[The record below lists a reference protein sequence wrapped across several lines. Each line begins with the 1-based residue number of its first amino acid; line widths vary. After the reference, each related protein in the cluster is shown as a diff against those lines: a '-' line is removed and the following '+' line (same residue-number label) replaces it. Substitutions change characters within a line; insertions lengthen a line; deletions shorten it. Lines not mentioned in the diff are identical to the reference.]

1 MADGVIYLDIDD
13 EITSAASRIRQ
24 VEGRRVA
31 VVLPYGSRVAT
42 SRINF
47 RLLARDA
54 LTHEKRL
61 SVVAGDAATRALAA
75 SAGIPVF
82 ASVQE
87 YEASLEEGGGGPE
100 GATLASTIAAAAQV
114 PAGTPPSDPVPAPRP
129 AAPPGPDRPA
139 DGAEVEG
146 AGGEPASPD
155 LTATAALAAATGATT
170 RTTQAQAAPTQPV
183 AGPRD
188 EPRVRSAS
196 IGRSVTA
203 GGAGGR
209 GMPRT
214 PLLIAA
220 AVVAVVAIVGG
231 VAAYLLLPSAE
242 VSLIPR
248 QQSIGPLAFSVDA
261 STDISEPDVANGVVP
276 ALTVPVNVE
285 TAATFEATGERVEE
299 TPATGTIRFDNLD
312 PTTSN
317 TIARGAIVSTNGGI
331 RFRTDQSVTVRAA
344 TLVGLT
350 IRPSSATVAVTAVDP
365 GPEGNVEPNAINTVP
380 RGEEPL
386 FLKVKNPEATT
397 GGLSES
403 FPRVTQE
410 DIDAALLALGEALQT
425 DFEDRL
431 DDDDLAPVD
440 VTVFPETA
448 ELGEPTYS
456 LDPTTLVGQEIETF
470 DLGASATG
478 SVLAVDTAPLQAIAE
493 ARLTA
498 SIDEGFQ
505 LVEGSSVIDV
515 DPAVVDGAAITFPVR
530 ATAQEVAIL
539 DAEAIA
545 AEIRGLPLADAQA
558 VLDGYGT
565 GTIRVWPEWVST
577 IPTIDG
583 RLTLTIESPPS

>member
-13 EITSAASRIRQ
+13 EITSAAARIRQ
-24 VEGRRVA
+24 VQGRRVA

-87 YEASLEEGGGGPE
+87 YEGSLEEGGGGPD
-100 GATLASTIAAAAQV
+100 GATLASTIAAAAVV
-114 PAGTPPSDPVPAPRP
+114 PGASPPSDPVPGPRAP
-129 AAPPGPDRPA
+129 AAPDDSGDGARAEPGGPDLA
-139 DGAEVEG
+139 
-146 AGGEPASPD
+146 
-155 LTATAALAAATGATT
+155 ATAALAAASGATT
-170 RTTQAQAAPTQPV
+170 RTTQAHGQPV
-183 AGPRD
+183 ATPPVTAPRD
-188 EPRVRSAS
+188 EPRVRAAS

-203 GGAGGR
+203 AGAGGR
-209 GMPRT
+209 RVPRT
-214 PLLIAA
+214 PWLVGAA
-220 AVVAVVAIVGG
+220 IVAVVAIVGG

-261 STDISEPDVANGVVP
+261 STDISEPDVADGVVP
-276 ALTVPVNVE
+276 ALTVPVQVE

-299 TPATGTIRFDNLD
+299 TPATGTVRFDNLD

-350 IRPSSATVAVTAVDP
+350 IRPSSATVAVTAVEP
-365 GPEGNVEPNAINTVP
+365 GTEGNVEPNAINTVP

-386 FLKVKNPEATT
+386 FLKVTNPEATT

-410 DIDAALLALGEALQT
+410 DVDAALLALGEALQT
-425 DFEDRL
+425 EFEDQL

-456 LDPTTLVGQEIETF
+456 LDPATLVGQEVETF

-478 SVLAVDTAPLQAIAE
+478 SVLAVDTAPLEAIAE
-493 ARLTA
+493 ARLA
-498 SIDEGFQ
+498 ESIDEGYE
-505 LVEGSSVIDV
+505 LVEGSSVIEV
-515 DPAVVDGAAITFPVR
+515 DPAVVNGATITFPVR
-530 ATAQEVAIL
+530 ATAQEVAVL

-545 AEIRGLPLADAQA
+545 DEIRGLPLADAQA

-565 GTIRVWPEWVST
+565 ATISVWPEWVGT

-583 RLTLTIESPPS
+583 RLTVIIEGSPS

>member
-13 EITSAASRIRQ
+13 EITSAAARIREVQ
-24 VEGRRVA
+24 GPRVA

-61 SVVAGDAATRALAA
+61 SVVAGDAAARALAA

-87 YEASLEEGGGGPE
+87 YEGSLDEREGGPE
-100 GATLASTIAAAAQV
+100 GATLASTIAAAAAV
-114 PAGTPPSDPVPAPRP
+114 PGASPPRDPVPGPRAGASDGS
-129 AAPPGPDRPA
+129 AADPREDPDGL
-139 DGAEVEG
+139 DL
-146 AGGEPASPD
+146 AG
-155 LTATAALAAATGATT
+155 TAALVAASGATT
-170 RTTQAQAAPTQPV
+170 RTTQAQAEAAATQPV
-183 AGPRD
+183 TGSRD
-188 EPRVRSAS
+188 EPRVR
-196 IGRSVTA
+196 GRRV
-203 GGAGGR
+203 
-209 GMPRT
+209 PRA
-214 PLLIAA
+214 PWLIAA
-220 AVVAVVAIVGG
+220 AVVAVVAIVGA

-248 QQSIGPLAFSVDA
+248 QQSVGPLAFSVDA
-261 STDISEPDVANGVVP
+261 STAISEPDVANGVVP

-299 TPATGTIRFDNLD
+299 TPATGTVRFDNLD

-344 TLVGLT
+344 NLVGLT

-386 FLKVKNPEATT
+386 FLKVTNPDATT
-397 GGLSES
+397 GGVSES

-410 DIDAALLALGEALQT
+410 DIDAALLALGETLQT
-425 DFEDRL
+425 EFEDQL

-448 ELGEPTYS
+448 ELGDPTYS
-456 LDPTTLVGQEIETF
+456 LDPATLVGQEVETF

-478 SVLAVDTAPLQAIAE
+478 SVLAVDTAPLEAIAE
-493 ARLTA
+493 ARLA
-498 SIDEGFQ
+498 ESIDEGYE
-505 LVEGSSVIDV
+505 LVAGSSVIEV
-515 DPAVVDGAAITFPVR
+515 DPAVVNGASITFPVR
-530 ATAQEVAIL
+530 ATAQEVAVL

-545 AEIRGLPLADAQA
+545 DEIRGLPLADAQG

-565 GTIRVWPEWVST
+565 ATISVWPEWVST

-583 RLTLTIESPPS
+583 RLTVVIQGSPS

>member
-13 EITSAASRIRQ
+13 EITSAAARIRQ

-87 YEASLEEGGGGPE
+87 YEGSLDQGGGAPE
-100 GATLASTIAAAAQV
+100 GATLASTIAAAAVV
-114 PAGTPPSDPVPAPRP
+114 PGASPPSDPVPAPRAGP
-129 AAPPGPDRPA
+129 GRDVPADAAPDDPDH
-139 DGAEVEG
+139 
-146 AGGEPASPD
+146 D
-155 LTATAALAAATGATT
+155 LTATAALAASGATT
-170 RTTQAQAAPTQPV
+170 RTTQAQAAVTRPV
-183 AGPRD
+183 TGPRD

-203 GGAGGR
+203 AGAGGR
-209 GMPRT
+209 RMPRT
-214 PLLIAA
+214 PWLIAA
-220 AVVAVVAIVGG
+220 ALVAVVAIVGG

-248 QQSIGPLAFSVDA
+248 QQPVGPLAFSVDA

-299 TPATGTIRFDNLD
+299 TAATGTVRFDNLD

-350 IRPSSATVAVTAVDP
+350 IRPSSATVGVTAVDP
-365 GPEGNVEPNAINTVP
+365 GTEGNVEPNAINTVP

-386 FLKVKNPEATT
+386 FLKVTNPEATT

-410 DIDAALLALGEALQT
+410 DVDAALLALGEALQT
-425 DFEDRL
+425 AFEDRL

-448 ELGEPTYS
+448 ELGDPTYS
-456 LDPTTLVGQEIETF
+456 LDPATLVGQEIETF

-478 SVLAVDTAPLQAIAE
+478 SVLAVDTAPLEAIAE
-493 ARLTA
+493 ARLAA
-498 SIDEGFQ
+498 SIDAGYE
-505 LVEGSSVIDV
+505 LVEGSSVIEV

-530 ATAQEVAIL
+530 ATAQEVAVL

-545 AEIRGLPLADAQA
+545 DEIRGLPLADAQA

-565 GTIRVWPEWVST
+565 ATISVWPEWVST

-583 RLTLTIESPPS
+583 RLTVTIASDPS